1 MKFKLYSL
9 ERIVWPVHFYL
20 MRKLPFSENAGIWYV
35 MDGLLRNIWAW
46 PVCVGSRNTDTLHFI
61 GLWRYSFKKKK
72 ERNKLKISGNPVSN
86 KSIGPIFPMAFA
98 HFMSLSHILVIP
110 TVSQILKLLLYV
122 LWRSVIG
129 DLWCYYLHSLKAQ
142 MMVSMFQQ

>member
-1 MKFKLYSL
+1 MDCLGTSGLDQF
-9 ERIVWPVHFYL
+9 
-20 MRKLPFSENAGIWYV
+20 V
-35 MDGLLRNIWAW
+35 MAVGTQIHSILLGFGDI
-46 PVCVGSRNTDTLHFI
+46 PL
-61 GLWRYSFKKKK
+61 KKKK

-129 DLWCYYLHSLKAQ
+129 DL
-142 MMVSMFQQ
+142 